1 MAHVVSAYSRNT
13 TRIVIDARKR
23 DLDGKAGRTLVAQEP
38 IVSTVLPTV
47 CGWLFVTM
55 RTDAV
60 PDFVCILHS
69 VSEKKIYLRCH
80 LKKDRLGKE

>member
-55 RTDAV
+55 RESAVLMQFLILFASFIQFLKRRFTCDAT
-60 PDFVCILHS
+60 
-69 VSEKKIYLRCH
+69 
-80 LKKDRLGKE
+80 